1 MVNKTYDKMRYI
13 HVSFLLSKK
22 YPARMFLTSSQPG
35 IEAIF
40 PDLGTW
46 ERNFQGLENRPPD
59 LLEIGLPPNTEDHLN
74 LPKTKRS
81 ENWRDIRASSQP
93 LARLSA
99 RRG

>member
-1 MVNKTYDKMRYI
+1 M
-13 HVSFLLSKK
+13 SFLLSKK
-22 YPARMFLTSSQPG
+22 CPARMFLTSSQHG

-40 PDLGTW
+40 PDPGSW
-46 ERNFQGLENRPPD
+46 ERNYQALENMPPD

-93 LARLSA
+93 LARLRA